1 MTKTNKEASLTI
13 FKRSDFADNYR
24 AEALGDIA
32 GLMILKVATQ
42 RTLPIKAGVATA
54 TTREW

>member
-1 MTKTNKEASLTI
+1 MTKTNKEASVTI
-13 FKRSDFADNYR
+13 VERSDFADNYR
-24 AEALGDIA
+24 AEALGDMA
-32 GLMILKVATQ
+32 GLMVLKVATQ